1 MHLSDAQRLD
11 WLRLI
16 RSEGIG
22 PRTFRGLVNRF
33 GGAGAALKALPGL
46 AKARAKPIRV
56 TTKAEAERE
65 LAAAARL
72 GARFVAMGEPDYPLP
87 LQATADAPPLLA
99 VRGDAACLKRPA
111 VALVGSRNASA
122 AGLTFTERL
131 SHALGAEGLVI
142 VSGLARGID
151 ARAHKAALA
160 SGTVAVLA
168 GGHDRIYPS
177 EHEELVARIL
187 EAGGAVVAEMPM
199 GWEPRGRD
207 FPRRNRIISGL
218 SLGTVVVEAARRSG
232 SLITARFALEQGRE
246 VFAVPGSPLD
256 PRAEGTNDLIRD
268 GATLCAAPEHVMAVL
283 GPLIDRPGP
292 ATGAE
297 EAADLPEAAL
307 YWDEIDFSAEPIT
320 AMAAEPAQSPLE
332 SSLEPAPPR
341 PVPQDD
347 RIILLELLGPSPVP
361 VDALARQA
369 GLSARVV
376 QGLLMELELDGKV
389 WRHPGGSVS
398 LR

>member
-1 MHLSDAQRLD
+1 VNLSDAQRLD

-16 RSEGIG
+16 RSEGVG
-22 PRTFRGLVNRF
+22 PRTFRGLVNKF
-33 GGAGAALKALPGL
+33 GGAGPALKALPGL
-46 AKARAKPIRV
+46 AKARGRPIRV

-65 LAAAARL
+65 IAAAARL

-87 LQATADAPPLLA
+87 LQATADAPPLISL
-99 VRGDAACLKRPA
+99 RGDAACLKRPSVA
-111 VALVGSRNASA
+111 VVGSRNASA

-142 VSGLARGID
+142 VSGLARGVD
-151 ARAHKAALA
+151 ARAHKAALQ

-168 GGHDRIYPS
+168 GGHDKIYPS

-187 EAGGAVVAEMPM
+187 DHGGAVVAEMPM

-268 GATLCAAPEHVMAVL
+268 GATLRPE
-283 GPLIDRPGP
+283 P
-292 ATGAE
+292 
-297 EAADLPEAAL
+297 AL
-307 YWDEIDFSAEPIT
+307 YWDEIDFSAEEPVT
-320 AMAAEPAQSPLE
+320 AMAAEPAQSALDE
-332 SSLEPAPPR
+332 APAR
-341 PVPQDD
+341 AALRDD
-347 RIILLELLGPSPVP
+347 RAILLELLGPSPVP

-369 GLSARVV
+369 GMPARAV
-376 QGLLMELELDGKV
+376 QGLLLELELDGKI
-389 WRHPGGSVS
+389 WRHPGGAVS